1 MYCPCHLQATRLRRE
16 AQKLRDLEAARDGL
30 AARVEELRQEL
41 ATALQR
47 AERAEGEAANLKVCS
62 KGGGAILCAKVPPV
76 LGN

>member
-1 MYCPCHLQATRLRRE
+1 MHCPLNLQATRLRRE

-47 AERAEGEAANLKVCS
+47 AERAEGEAANLRVRL
-62 KGGGAILCAKVPPV
+62 KGGGAFLCAKVPPV
-76 LGN
+76 WGN